1 MPNLGWPDLLMLI
14 VFFALPVYL
23 VSLLVRYLKAETRA
37 AEEQARLAHRQAD
50 RLL

>member
-1 MPNLGWPDLLMLI
+1 MLI

-23 VSLLVRYLKAETRA
+23 VSLLLHYLKANTRA
-37 AEEQARLAHRQAD
+37 AEEQARLACRQAD